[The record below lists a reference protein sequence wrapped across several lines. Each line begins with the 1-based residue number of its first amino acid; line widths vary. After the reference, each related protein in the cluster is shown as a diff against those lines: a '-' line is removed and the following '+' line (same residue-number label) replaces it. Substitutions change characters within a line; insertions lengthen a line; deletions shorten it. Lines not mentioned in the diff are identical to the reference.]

1 MSTVALVIFLKN
13 SHIVLVNC
21 VTTIFIEGGY
31 VIPVRPRYKIIRD
44 GAVVVEDDR
53 IVFVGKLDEAKR
65 KYHSDIVIKARR
77 HVIVPG
83 FVNAHCHLFQ
93 SILKNIGIDM
103 ELVSWL
109 RTSIHPTLTSFHDE
123 DFYIAA
129 KWGLIENIKS
139 GVTSII
145 ENHYGPRGHEDVI
158 KALIES
164 RMRAV
169 LARGI
174 YEVNVLIDIL
184 KETPEQALSH
194 VESLVKKYHGY
205 NGRLMIAVA
214 PMHPYNASV
223 ELLLKAKELS
233 DKYNLIYHTHTAES
247 KKDQELVIQLHGKSD
262 VKLLYELG
270 ILGPKYHAVHAVNVS
285 PEEIKYIAETGAH
298 VIHNPESNMYLG
310 SGIAPIPEYL
320 SEGVNVALGTDGAG
334 SNNNNDMIEAMR
346 FAVLLHRAARSHPS
360 IITAW
365 DALEMATING
375 AKALGLERE
384 IGSLEPG
391 KKADITIIKLDAPHT
406 TPVHDPLG
414 AIVYCANEQDVDT
427 VIVNGDILM
436 LERQVLVFDEEKVKD
451 EARKTAEKILDRAR
465 EEFNIKFP
473 FEKYIE

>member
-1 MSTVALVIFLKN
+1 MGSLL
-13 SHIVLVNC
+13 
-21 VTTIFIEGGY
+21 IEARY
-31 VIPVRPRYKIIRD
+31 VIPVRPRGRIIRD

-53 IVFVGKLDEAKR
+53 IVFVGKRDEAR
-65 KYHSDIVIKARR
+65 AKYSGFEHVIKADR
-77 HVIVPG
+77 HVVIPG
-83 FVNAHCHLFQ
+83 IVNAHCHLFQ

-109 RTSIHPTLTSFHDE
+109 RTSIHPTLASFTDE
-123 DFYIAA
+123 DFYVAA

-145 ENHYGPRGHEDVI
+145 ENHYGPRGHEAVI

-164 RMRAV
+164 GLRAV

-174 YEVNVLIDIL
+174 YEVNVLIDML

-194 VESLVKKYHGY
+194 VESLVKQYHGKE
-205 NGRLMIAVA
+205 NGRIRIAVA
-214 PMHPYNASV
+214 PMHPYNASK
-223 ELLLKAKELS
+223 ELLLKAKELA
-233 DKYNLIYHTHTAES
+233 DKYDLIYHTHTAES
-247 KKDQELVIQLHGKSD
+247 KKDQELVVQLHGKTD
-262 VKLLYELG
+262 VALLYELG
-270 ILGPKYHAVHAVNVS
+270 ILSPRYHAVHAVNVS

-310 SGIAPIPEYL
+310 SGIAPIPEYM
-320 SEGVNVALGTDGAG
+320 EAGVNVALATDGAG

-346 FAVLLHRAARSHPS
+346 FAVFLHRAAKSHPS

-375 AKALGLERE
+375 AKALGLENE

-406 TPVHDPLG
+406 APVHDPLG
-414 AIVYCANEQDVDT
+414 AIVYCANAQDVDT
-427 VIVNGDILM
+427 VIVDGRILM
-436 LERQVLVFDEEKVKD
+436 ENRVVKIFDEEKVKE
-451 EARKTAEKILDRAR
+451 EAYKAAERILDRAR
-465 EEFNIKFP
+465 EKFDAKFP
-473 FEKYIE
+473 FEKFLV